1 MLHYCNLI
9 TQVFQKDI
17 YYINTSQSNHQ
28 KAHFIHIVFPIQ
40 HVLNLLKPI
49 KHSCCTTRICSQSIC
64 IHKNSQL
71 NLKQSL
77 FNMVS
82 VGFALMHTQINLN
95 INMLH
100 VLTFSLDIFP
110 VTFPMTF
117 SHDIA
122 SKTEVILITL
132 TFCSRVSTRQNVR
145 KAYRGCVHSV
155 TTGSLKSCYIL
166 LDL

>member
-1 MLHYCNLI
+1 
-9 TQVFQKDI
+9 
-17 YYINTSQSNHQ
+17 
-28 KAHFIHIVFPIQ
+28 
-40 HVLNLLKPI
+40 
-49 KHSCCTTRICSQSIC
+49 
-64 IHKNSQL
+64 
-71 NLKQSL
+71 
-77 FNMVS
+77 MVS
-82 VGFALMHTQINLN
+82 VGFALMYTQINLN
-95 INMLH
+95 VNMLH